1 VTEPT
6 PFGLN
11 DLELAVG
18 MLEKLGI
25 PKGVV
30 INKADVGDR
39 EVWNYCK
46 SRNIP
51 ILMEIPMDRQIAESY
66 SKGISIVIENR
77 SYIQKFES
85 LFEKIKNHIA
95 VSNVSP
101 LSPPFNKV
109 GLGGFVEKSYE
120 PGGRDGTVQ

>member
-1 VTEPT
+1 
-6 PFGLN
+6 
-11 DLELAVG
+11 

-30 INKADVGDR
+30 VNKADIGDR
-39 EVWNYCK
+39 GVWNYCK

-51 ILMEIPMDRQIAESY
+51 ILMEIPMDRQIVESY
-66 SKGISIVIENR
+66 SKGIPVAIENP
-77 SYIQKFES
+77 SYIQKFEY
-85 LFEKIKNHIA
+85 LFEKIRDHIA

-109 GLGGFVEKSYE
+109 ALGESVEKLHGPDRRSRRIE
-120 PGGRDGTVQ
+120 